1 MLRTVLSSMILSAAL
16 ATQALATDAPATDA
30 QLKRGKL
37 LFTQCQA
44 CHQVKPG
51 APSLLG
57 PNLSGIMGRKAASAP
72 GFRYSP
78 ALKKSNLVWN
88 AATLDK
94 WLARPA
100 ALVPGNTMAYPGLPK
115 AEDRAAVIAWLK
127 AETATPKK
135 K

>member
-1 MLRTVLSSMILSAAL
+1 MLRALSSTVTLSILLVGQVFAADA
-16 ATQALATDAPATDA
+16 ATTEA
-30 QLKRGKL
+30 QLKRGRL

-57 PNLSGIMGRKAASAP
+57 PNLAGIMGRKAASAP
-72 GFRYSP
+72 GFKYSS
-78 ALKKSNLVWN
+78 ALAKSGLTWN

-94 WLARPA
+94 WLARPST
-100 ALVPGNTMAYPGLPK
+100 LVPGNTMAFAGLPK
-115 AEDRAAVIAWLK
+115 AEDRAAVIAWLA
-127 AETATPKK
+127 AETAPKK

>member
-1 MLRTVLSSMILSAAL
+1 MATLSIAL
-16 ATQALATDAPATDA
+16 ASQSLAAGAAPTEA

-57 PNLSGIMGRKAASAP
+57 PNLAGIMGRKAAVEP

-78 ALKKSNLVWN
+78 ALEKSNLTWN
-88 AATLDK
+88 AATLDQ
-94 WLARPA
+94 WLARPST
-100 ALVPGNTMAYPGLPK
+100 LVPGNTMAFAGMPK
-115 AEDRAAVIAWLK
+115 AEDRAAVIAWLA
-127 AETATPKK
+127 AETAPKK